1 MATKSRSPR
10 PRGFNKLKSRQTAWD
25 GMRSEG
31 AQSTLSKWVRTEG
44 GKNQMFHRPGSNKK

>member
-10 PRGFNKLKSRQTAWD
+10 PRGFNKLKSRQTA
-25 GMRSEG
+25 
-31 AQSTLSKWVRTEG
+31 TLSKWVRTEG